1 MANENIYYKIGFG
14 GGAPEIDTKMK
25 NYSAAFQPIVT
36 ALNKQLQSSLTK
48 TQELLEK
55 MPNGIAIDKVPEEL
69 RAQTTEFLTK
79 YKNEYARAAQIVATA
94 FPNSKKYQEA
104 MEVMNSVKTK
114 FENLNT
120 SMTALQ
126 LSTKNSLETVN
137 DLAGSVSENDRLDHS
152 NFANGE
158 VYKTFSINEDGYATY
173 VGADGETKRVIDY
186 KGAFIDDGNII
197 KDYLT
202 LTESAY
208 QYGKTGRDFNESDYR
223 LAIEQMFRVNGKDR
237 VLNFAYEGV
246 KTGSL
251 LDDSQ
256 QVEFIH
262 QYIYEKTG
270 KKPGDEGYD
279 QTYEDYKND
288 DGLIDAFGDHL
299 LDVVKGQ
306 YYDKGFGAYNEAN
319 DKDGKKNNQN
329 KLNNQNNQRKQN
341 ITKEKFNII
350 QFQEDATTEN
360 LKKIIESMGG
370 STTTSSISQS
380 QYDNMTPKDQK
391 DLAATLGISDSELR
405 KKMEKEGSIATYT
418 TGASDEDKPKEYLK
432 LTIFAK
438 GIPYTGELIPNE
450 DGTYSINF
458 GENVKYNLEN
468 ADYDKLWHFILSNIF
483 TEEAN
488 LKDDA
493 TGGKEDVKKMLEE
506 YSRKILGKPQEEAEE
521 TKEIKGSEKERLIE
535 YFNKDF
541 NDNPDNYNISKSGE
555 QAYELFTKRLNMI
568 LAKNSVVNNESFTD
582 YIFSYGSMPKG
593 QKKVRN
599 ALRSLLKPYG
609 FKIKSNNERNTFEVR
624 HPNADQGY
632 VVHFNSWGGVH
643 DFNNSKY
650 FVELVK
656 AMILGDNDAAQRAFK
671 MLKSN

>member
-104 MEVMNSVKTK
+104 IEVMNSVKTK

-137 DLAGSVSENDRLDHS
+137 DLAGSVTENDRLDHS

-173 VGADGETKRVIDY
+173 VGADGETKRIIDY

-279 QTYEDYKND
+279 QVYEEYKTD

-299 LDVVKGQ
+299 LDVIKGQ

-319 DKDGKKNNQN
+319 DKDGKKNNQKN
-329 KLNNQNNQRKQN
+329 IIQNNQQKQN
-341 ITKEKFNII
+341 ITKEKFEII
-350 QFQEDATTEN
+350 QNQEDTTTEN

-370 STTTSSISQS
+370 STTTTSSTSQS
-380 QYDNMTPKDQK
+380 Q
-391 DLAATLGISDSELR
+391 
-405 KKMEKEGSIATYT
+405 EGSIATYT

-432 LTIFAK
+432 FTIFPR
-438 GIPYTGELIPNE
+438 GIRYTGELIPNE

-458 GENVKYNLEN
+458 GENVAYNLEN
-468 ADYDKLWHFILSNIF
+468 ADYDKLWSLILSSIYRK
-483 TEEAN
+483 EAT
-488 LKDDA
+488 LRDDA
-493 TGGKEDVKKMLEE
+493 KGGKEDVKKMLEE
-506 YSRKILGKPQEEAEE
+506 YSRKILGKPQQEDEE
-521 TKEIKGSEKERLIE
+521 TKEIKGSEEERLTE
-535 YFNKDF
+535 YFNKDI
-541 NDNPDNYNISKSGE
+541 NNNPDQYTSKSGE
-555 QAYELFTKRLNMI
+555 EAYGKFIERLNMI
-568 LAKNSVVNNESFTD
+568 LAEESEVDGVKFTD
-582 YIFSYGSMPKG
+582 YIFSYGSMPGG
-593 QKKVRN
+593 QKKVKN
-599 ALRSLLKPYG
+599 ALRHLLNPYG
-609 FKIKSNNERNTFEVR
+609 FKIDFIGKRNVFEVR
-624 HPNADQGY
+624 HPNSGIAYQ
-632 VVHFNSWGGVH
+632 VHFNSWGGKH
-643 DFNNSKY
+643 DYNNSKY

-656 AMILGDNDAAQRAFK
+656 AMILRNNNAAQSAHS
-671 MLKSN
+671 MLKTNP

>member
-1 MANENIYYKIGFG
+1 MANENMYYKIGFG

-55 MPNGIAIDKVPEEL
+55 MPNGVAIDKVPEEL

-79 YKNEYARAAQIVATA
+79 YKNEYARAAQTVATA

-299 LDVVKGQ
+299 LEVVRSQ
-306 YYDKGFGAYNEAN
+306 YYDKGFSSYNEAN
-319 DKDGKKNNQN
+319 DKDGKEVKEN
-329 KLNNQNNQRKQN
+329 KSNNQNNQNNQQKQSNTGVKYNDVNDLQN
-341 ITKEKFNII
+341 IIKNM
-350 QFQEDATTEN
+350 
-360 LKKIIESMGG
+360 SG
-370 STTTSSISQS
+370 STTTSSTTKYDKSF
-380 QYDNMTPKDQK
+380 YDNMTPKDQK
-391 DLAATLGISDSELR
+391 DLAAKLGISDLALR
-405 KKMEKEGSIATYT
+405 EKMEKDGSISTYATS
-418 TGASDEDKPKEYLK
+418 ASDEDKPKEYL
-432 LTIFAK
+432 TFNISPK
-438 GIPYTGELIPNE
+438 GVQYSGQLIPNE
-450 DGTYSINF
+450 DGTYTLSF
-458 GENVKYNLEN
+458 GEGVRYNLEN
-468 ADYDKLWHFILSNIF
+468 VSYDELWMKFLSSYF
-483 TEEAN
+483 PKSST
-488 LKDDA
+488 LSDDA
-493 TGGKEDVKKMLEE
+493 KGGKEDVKKMLEE
-506 YSRKILGKPQEEAEE
+506 YSLKILGAPQEDGQ
-521 TKEIKGSEKERLIE
+521 TKESKGSEEEQLME

-541 NDNPDNYNISKSGE
+541 NDNPDNYTSKSSE
-555 QAYELFTKRLNMI
+555 QAYERFTKRLNMI
-568 LAKNSVVNNESFTD
+568 LAENSVVDNVSFTD
-582 YIFSYGSMPKG
+582 YIFSYGSMPNG
-593 QKKVRN
+593 QEKVRS

-609 FKIKSNNERNTFEVR
+609 FSINAGSQRNTFNV
-624 HPNADQGY
+624 HHSNADSSY
-632 VVHFNSWGGVH
+632 EVHFNSWGGVH
-643 DFNNSKY
+643 DENNSIY
-650 FVELVK
+650 FTKLVK
-656 AMILGDNDAAQRAFK
+656 AMILGDDDAAQRAYN

>member
-14 GGAPEIDTKMK
+14 EGAPEIDTKMK

-55 MPNGIAIDKVPEEL
+55 MPNGVAIDKVPEEL

-79 YKNEYARAAQIVATA
+79 YKNEYARAAQVVATA

-279 QTYEDYKND
+279 QVYEEYKTD

-299 LDVVKGQ
+299 LEVVRSQ
-306 YYDKGFGAYNEAN
+306 YYDKGFSAYNEAN
-319 DKDGKKNNQN
+319 DKDGKKVKEN
-329 KLNNQNNQRKQN
+329 KLNNQNNQNNQQKQSN
-341 ITKEKFNII
+341 TGVKYNDVNDLQDII
-350 QFQEDATTEN
+350 KN
-360 LKKIIESMGG
+360 MSG
-370 STTTSSISQS
+370 STTTSSTTKYNKSF
-380 QYDNMTPKDQK
+380 YDNMTPKEQK
-391 DLAATLGISDSELR
+391 DLANELGISDLALR
-405 KKMEKEGSIATYT
+405 EKMEKDGFATTYT
-418 TGASDEDKPKEYLK
+418 TGASDEDKPKEYL
-432 LTIFAK
+432 TFNISPK
-438 GIPYTGELIPNE
+438 GVQYSGQLIPNE
-450 DGTYSINF
+450 DGTYTLYF
-458 GENVKYNLEN
+458 GEDVRYNLEN
-468 ADYDKLWHFILSNIF
+468 VDFDELWMKFLSNYF
-483 TEEAN
+483 PESSTLSDNAP
-488 LKDDA
+488 
-493 TGGKEDVKKMLEE
+493 GGKNTVEEMLKE
-506 YSRKILGKPQEEAEE
+506 YSLKILGKPQQEGEE
-521 TKEIKGSEKERLIE
+521 TKEIKGSEKERIIE
-535 YFNKDF
+535 YFNKDI
-541 NDNPDNYNISKSGE
+541 NDNPDQYTSKSGE
-555 QAYELFTKRLNMI
+555 EAYGKFIERLNMI
-568 LAKNSVVNNESFTD
+568 LAEESEVDGVKFTD
-582 YIFSYGSMPKG
+582 YIFSYGSIGNKG

-599 ALRSLLKPYG
+599 ALRHLLKPYG